1 MFEDL
6 SGALVLNTILISDGN
21 FFLQV
26 WEHPVRKSHLEWTA
40 TENVVTK
47 CNVGEKEI
55 VHFSF

>member
-26 WEHPVRKSHLEWTA
+26 WEHSVRKSHLQWTA
-40 TENVVTK
+40 TENAVTK
-47 CNVGEKEI
+47 YNIGEEEI